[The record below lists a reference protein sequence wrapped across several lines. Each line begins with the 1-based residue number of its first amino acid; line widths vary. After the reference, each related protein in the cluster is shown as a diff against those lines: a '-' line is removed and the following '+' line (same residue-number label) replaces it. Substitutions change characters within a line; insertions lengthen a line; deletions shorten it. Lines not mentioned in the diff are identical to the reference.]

1 MSVRCVGPGASQRVC
16 PSRSTRA
23 GDERADRVTV
33 GAETRYARSGD
44 AHIAYQVLGEG
55 GPDLLYLS
63 SGTISID
70 SIEEEPGFARFHRGL
85 ASFSRLI
92 RMDLRGVG
100 LSDPID
106 PSVPPSLEQWVG
118 DALAVLDAVGSERA
132 ALCGADEGA
141 QVAMLTAATHP
152 TRTSALILLNAYAR
166 LRRDVDYPHGIPD
179 HVVERFAATVYED
192 DNAGSFIDLELFV
205 PQFASDPRLR
215 QWWQR
220 AGNRGASPATAQAM
234 ASTRFQSDLRPV
246 LPAVQ
251 APTLVI
257 HRKDNRAL
265 LVGHGRY
272 LAEHIP
278 GARYAELPGDEHLPY
293 VGDSDAIVAEIE
305 EFLTG
310 ARGVDP
316 DRVLATILFCDIVHS
331 TDLVSELGDRR
342 WRDLLDAYYAMI
354 RRQLERFAGRE
365 INTTGDGLLAT
376 FDGPA
381 RAIRGAQA
389 IRDGARQL
397 GIDVRVGLHTGE
409 VETMGDD
416 IGGLAVHLGER
427 VCASAEPGE
436 VLASRTVVDLVAG
449 SGITFRDRGE
459 HELKGVA
466 DRWQLYA
473 VTP

>member
-1 MSVRCVGPGASQRVC
+1 M
-16 PSRSTRA
+16 T
-23 GDERADRVTV
+23 GD
-33 GAETRYARSGD
+33 AETRYAKSGD
-44 AHIAYQVLGEG
+44 AYIAYQVLGED

-70 SIEEEPGFARFHRGL
+70 SVDEEPGFARFHRDL

-118 DALAVLDAVGSERA
+118 DALAVLDAAGSERA

-141 QVAMLTAATHP
+141 LVAMLTAATHP
-152 TRTSALILLNAYAR
+152 TRTAALVLLNAYPR
-166 LRRDVDYPHGIPD
+166 LLRDVDYPQGVPD
-179 HVVERFAATVYED
+179 QFLARFAQTVLADE
-192 DNAGSFIDLELFV
+192 GSEYSFADLEIFV
-205 PQFASDPRLR
+205 PAVADDPRFR
-215 QWWQR
+215 HWWQR
-220 AGNRGASPATAQAM
+220 AGNRGASPATARALAQ
-234 ASTRFQSDLRPV
+234 TRFQSDLRPV
-246 LPAVQ
+246 LPAIQ
-251 APTLVI
+251 APTLVV
-257 HRKDNRAL
+257 HRKGNRAA

-272 LAEHIP
+272 LAEHIS
-278 GARYAELPGDEHLPY
+278 GARYAELSGDEHLPY
-293 VGDSDAIVAEIE
+293 VGDVDAIVAEIE

-310 ARGVDP
+310 MRRVEP

-354 RRQLERFAGRE
+354 RRQLDRFAGRE
-365 INTTGDGLLAT
+365 VNTTGDGLLAT

-381 RAIRGAQA
+381 RAIRCAHA
-389 IRDGARQL
+389 IRDGSRQL
-397 GIDVRVGLHTGE
+397 GIDARVGLHTGE

-416 IGGLAVHLGER
+416 IGGLAVHIGER
-427 VCASAEPGE
+427 VCASAGPGE

-449 SGITFRDRGE
+449 SGITFSDRGE
-459 HELKGVA
+459 HELKGVP

>member
-1 MSVRCVGPGASQRVC
+1 M
-16 PSRSTRA
+16 T
-23 GDERADRVTV
+23 AD
-33 GAETRYARSGD
+33 AETRYARSGD

-70 SIEEEPGFARFHRGL
+70 SIDEEPGFARFHRGL

-106 PSVPPSLEQWVG
+106 PSVPPSLEEWVG

-141 QVAMLTAATHP
+141 LVAMLTAAAHP
-152 TRTSALILLNAYAR
+152 TRTAALILLNAYPR
-166 LRRDVDYPHGIPD
+166 LRRDSDYPHGLPD
-179 HVVERFAATVYED
+179 HLVTRFTQAVLAD
-192 DNAGSFIDLELFV
+192 DGGETSFADIEVFV
-205 PQFASDPRLR
+205 PSVADDPRFR
-215 QWWQR
+215 QWWRR
-220 AGNRGASPATAQAM
+220 AGNRGASPATARALSQ
-234 ASTRFQSDLRPV
+234 TRFQTDLRPV
-246 LPAVQ
+246 LPAIQ
-251 APTLVI
+251 APTLVV
-257 HRKDNRAL
+257 HRKGDRAA

-272 LAEHIP
+272 LADHIP

-293 VGDSDAIVAEIE
+293 VGDSDTIVAEIE

-416 IGGLAVHLGER
+416 IGGLAVHLAER
-427 VCASAEPGE
+427 VCASADPGE

-449 SGITFRDRGE
+449 SGITFSDRGE
-459 HELKGVA
+459 HELKGVP

-473 VTP
+473 VTS

>member
-1 MSVRCVGPGASQRVC
+1 MSGPTLAHVE
-16 PSRSTRA
+16 P
-23 GDERADRVTV
+23 
-33 GAETRYARSGD
+33 ETRYARSGD
-44 AHIAYQVLGEG
+44 AHIAYQILGES

-70 SIEEEPGFARFHRGL
+70 SIDEEPRFARFHREL
-85 ASFSRLI
+85 ASFTRLI

-100 LSDPID
+100 LSDPIN

-141 QVAMLTAATHP
+141 LVAMLTAATHP
-152 TRTSALILLNAYAR
+152 TRTAALILLNAYPR
-166 LRRDVDYPHGIPD
+166 LRRDTDYPHGLPD
-179 HVVERFAATVYED
+179 HLVERFTEAIFVDAVGED
-192 DNAGSFIDLELFV
+192 SFADLEVFV
-205 PQFASDPRLR
+205 PTVADDPRFR

-220 AGNRGASPATAQAM
+220 AGNRGASPATARALTQ
-234 ASTRFQSDLRPV
+234 TRFRSDLRPA
-246 LPAVQ
+246 LPTIQV
-251 APTLVI
+251 PTLVV
-257 HRKDNRAL
+257 HRKGNRAA

-278 GARYAELPGDEHLPY
+278 DARYAELPGDEHLPY

-310 ARGVDP
+310 VRRVET

-342 WRDLLDAYYAMI
+342 WHDLLDGYYAMI

-365 INTTGDGLLAT
+365 IKTMGDGVLVS

-381 RAIRGAQA
+381 RAIRCAQA

-397 GIDVRVGLHTGE
+397 SLDVRVGLHTGE

-416 IGGLAVHLGER
+416 IGGLAVHIGER
-427 VCASAEPGE
+427 VCASAAPGE

-449 SGITFRDRGE
+449 SGITFSDRGE
-459 HELKGVA
+459 RELKGVP

-473 VTP
+473 VT

>member
-1 MSVRCVGPGASQRVC
+1 VEG
-16 PSRSTRA
+16 
-23 GDERADRVTV
+23 
-33 GAETRYARSGD
+33 ETRYARSGD
-44 AHIAYQVLGEG
+44 AHIAYQVLGDR

-70 SIEEEPGFARFHRGL
+70 SIDEEPGFARFHRGL

-118 DALAVLDAVGSERA
+118 DALAVLDAAGSERA
-132 ALCGADEGA
+132 ALCGADEGGL
-141 QVAMLTAATHP
+141 VAMLTAATHP
-152 TRTSALILLNAYAR
+152 TRTAALILLNAYPR
-166 LRRDVDYPHGIPD
+166 LLRDVDYPHGVPTQFLD
-179 HVVERFAATVYED
+179 RFAQSILAEE
-192 DNAGSFIDLELFV
+192 GSAASFADLEIFV
-205 PQFASDPRLR
+205 PNVADDPRFR

-220 AGNRGASPATAQAM
+220 AGNRGASPATARALAQ
-234 ASTRFQSDLRPV
+234 TRFHTDLRPV
-246 LPAVQ
+246 LPAIQ
-251 APTLVI
+251 APTLII
-257 HRKDNRAL
+257 HRKGNRAA

-310 ARGVDP
+310 MRRVES

-342 WRDLLDAYYAMI
+342 WHDLLDASYAMI
-354 RRQLERFAGRE
+354 RRQLERFWGRE
-365 INTTGDGLLAT
+365 INTTGDGLFAT

-381 RAIRGAQA
+381 RAIRCGQA

-416 IGGLAVHLGER
+416 IGGLAVHIGER
-427 VCASAEPGE
+427 VCASAGPGE

-449 SGITFRDRGE
+449 SGITFSDRGE
-459 HELKGVA
+459 RELKGVP

>member
-1 MSVRCVGPGASQRVC
+1 MDG
-16 PSRSTRA
+16 
-23 GDERADRVTV
+23 
-33 GAETRYARSGD
+33 ETRYARSGD
-44 AHIAYQVLGEG
+44 AHIAYQVLGDS

-70 SIEEEPGFARFHRGL
+70 SIDEEPGFARFHRGL

-106 PSVPPSLEQWVG
+106 PSVPPSLEQWVD
-118 DALAVLDAVGSERA
+118 DALAVLDAAGSERA

-141 QVAMLTAATHP
+141 LVAMLTAATHP
-152 TRTSALILLNAYAR
+152 ARTAALILLNAYPR
-166 LRRDVDYPHGIPD
+166 LLRDVDYAHGVPD
-179 HVVERFAATVYED
+179 QFLDRFTQTVLAEE
-192 DNAGSFIDLELFV
+192 GSEASFADLEIFV
-205 PQFASDPRLR
+205 PAVAADPRFR

-220 AGNRGASPATAQAM
+220 AGNRGASPATARALAQ
-234 ASTRFQSDLRPV
+234 TRFQTDLRPV
-246 LPAVQ
+246 LPAIQ
-251 APTLVI
+251 APTLVV
-257 HRKDNRAL
+257 HRKGNRAA

-293 VGDSDAIVAEIE
+293 VGDSDTIVAEIE

-310 ARGVDP
+310 MRRVES

-342 WRDLLDAYYAMI
+342 WHDLLDASYAMI
-354 RRQLERFAGRE
+354 RRQLDRFGGRE
-365 INTTGDGLLAT
+365 INTTGDGLFAT

-381 RAIRGAQA
+381 RAIRCGQA

-397 GIDVRVGLHTGE
+397 SIDVRVGLHTGE

-416 IGGLAVHLGER
+416 IGGLAVHIGER
-427 VCASAEPGE
+427 VCASAGPGE

-449 SGITFRDRGE
+449 SGITFSDRGE
-459 HELKGVA
+459 RELKGVP

>member
-1 MSVRCVGPGASQRVC
+1 M
-16 PSRSTRA
+16 
-23 GDERADRVTV
+23 TV
-33 GAETRYARSGD
+33 EPETRYARSGD
-44 AHIAYQVLGEG
+44 AYIAYQVLGEG

-70 SIEEEPGFARFHRGL
+70 SIDEEPGFARFHRGL

-141 QVAMLTAATHP
+141 LVAMLTAAAHP
-152 TRTSALILLNAYAR
+152 TRTAALILLNAYPR
-166 LRRDVDYPHGIPD
+166 LRRDTDYPYGLPD
-179 HVVERFAATVYED
+179 HLVTRFTQAVLTERLVGDDGGEQTFA
-192 DNAGSFIDLELFV
+192 DLEVFV
-205 PQFASDPRLR
+205 PAVADDPRFR

-220 AGNRGASPATAQAM
+220 AGNRGASPATARALAQ
-234 ASTRFQSDLRPV
+234 TRFQTDLRPV
-246 LPAVQ
+246 LPAIQ

-257 HRKDNRAL
+257 HRKGNRAA

-278 GARYAELPGDEHLPY
+278 GARYTELPGDEHLPY
-293 VGDSDAIVAEIE
+293 VGDSDTIVAEIE

-310 ARGVDP
+310 VRGVDT

-342 WRDLLDAYYAMI
+342 WRDLLDAYYVMI

-365 INTTGDGLLAT
+365 IKTTGDGLLAT

-381 RAIRGAQA
+381 RAIRAAQA

-397 GIDVRVGLHTGE
+397 GIDARVGLHTGE
-409 VETMGDD
+409 VEMIGDD

-449 SGITFRDRGE
+449 SGITFSDRGE
-459 HELKGVA
+459 RELKGVP
-466 DRWQLYA
+466 DRWHLYA

>member
-1 MSVRCVGPGASQRVC
+1 MTAD
-16 PSRSTRA
+16 A
-23 GDERADRVTV
+23 G
-33 GAETRYARSGD
+33 TRYARSGD

-70 SIEEEPGFARFHRGL
+70 SIDDEPGFARFHRNL

-92 RMDLRGVG
+92 RMDLRGIG

-141 QVAMLTAATHP
+141 LVAMLTAAAHP
-152 TRTSALILLNAYAR
+152 TRTAALILLNAYPR
-166 LRRDVDYPHGIPD
+166 LRRDSDYPHGLPD
-179 HVVERFAATVYED
+179 HLVTRFTQAVLADYDIERSFA
-192 DNAGSFIDLELFV
+192 DLEVFV
-205 PQFASDPRLR
+205 PAVAADPRFQ

-220 AGNRGASPATAQAM
+220 AGNRGASPATAHALAQ
-234 ASTRFQSDLRPV
+234 TRFQTDLRPV
-246 LPAVQ
+246 LPAIQ
-251 APTLVI
+251 APTLVV
-257 HRKDNRAL
+257 HRKGNRAA

-272 LAEHIP
+272 LADHIP
-278 GARYAELPGDEHLPY
+278 GARYVELPGDEHLPY
-293 VGDSDAIVAEIE
+293 VGDSDTIVAEIE

-310 ARGVDP
+310 MRRVDA
-316 DRVLATILFCDIVHS
+316 DRVLATILFCDIAHS

-342 WRDLLDAYYAMI
+342 WHTLLDAYYAMI

-365 INTTGDGLLAT
+365 INTTGDGVLAT

-427 VCASAEPGE
+427 VCAAAEPGE

-449 SGITFRDRGE
+449 SGITFSDRGE
-459 HELKGVA
+459 RELKGVP